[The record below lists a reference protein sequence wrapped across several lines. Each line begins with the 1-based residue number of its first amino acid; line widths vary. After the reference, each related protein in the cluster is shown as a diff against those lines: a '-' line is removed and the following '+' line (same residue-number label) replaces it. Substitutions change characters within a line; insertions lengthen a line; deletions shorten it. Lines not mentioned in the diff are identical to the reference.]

1 MTKKKHTKEEWQN
14 IVGSVVE
21 DGKTRRTAKTHRL
34 NRPGRNAIDQKR

>member
-21 DGKTRRTAKTHRL
+21 DGETPK
-34 NRPGRNAIDQKR
+34 NSMDRPGRNAIDQRR